1 MEQVVLFCDS
11 VKLLPAQHERE
22 IGFEY
27 YLVDRPTITLSGYLN
42 PLPSPIPTMSAATI
56 AAPSASFHWYL
67 EEKK

>member
-27 YLVDRPTITLSGYLN
+27 YLVDRPTITLSRLSE
-42 PLPSPIPTMSAATI
+42 PSSLPHPYHVCCHHRGPICIISLVP
-56 AAPSASFHWYL
+56 
-67 EEKK
+67 